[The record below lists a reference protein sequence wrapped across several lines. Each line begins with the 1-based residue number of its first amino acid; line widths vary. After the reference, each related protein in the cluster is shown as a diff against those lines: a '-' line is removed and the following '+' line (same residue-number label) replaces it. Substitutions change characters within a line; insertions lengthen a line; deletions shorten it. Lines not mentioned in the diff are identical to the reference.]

1 MLQVGTSQILDLI
14 LPDFEKL
21 MAMAAPGGD
30 ADGAIGRQLNPFK
43 RKRDKPVVFWSGIVD
58 VDGEKDFSYTL
69 PDYFN
74 GKLRVMALSVSPD
87 RIGTFEG
94 ATTVRGDFVL
104 SPNVPTTLAP
114 GDEAEVSVGVAN
126 NLTGLN
132 GKQVPVAV
140 TLKTGPQL
148 QVVGNATQ
156 SLTLGEMREGVAI
169 FHIKATR
176 TLGSGNLAF
185 SAGYG
190 DKSARQSV
198 DLSVRPASAYRTQVD
213 VGLVDAHSKVELP
226 DLRKL
231 YDAYASRDA
240 AISTLPV
247 VLAEGLTSYLVNYQN
262 YCSEQLISAAMPR
275 LVVAKWPVVPVF
287 AHVLQPALS
296 EKKISNDEAL
306 AQFLDA
312 LHSRQNGQGGFGVW
326 SATPDSEPFVS
337 AYAMHFLL
345 EARDRGVTVPAD
357 MLDAG
362 NKYLHQL
369 AADESI
375 DSLDALRQRAYAVY
389 LLTRQGNVTTNDLA
403 AVQKRLQEAFPND
416 WKSDLAAAWLAAS
429 YEMLKQDEE
438 ANQLIAGPQKALERK
453 LDKDAYVYQYYY
465 DPLTRDA
472 SVLYLLS
479 KYFPDRAKALSPQV
493 MENITWPLAHNRFNT
508 LSSAM
513 TILAMDAYATQS
525 AGELDK
531 LAIDEVHGDGTVK
544 SIAAIQGSL
553 LQAGS
558 WSTTAAKLRFSNG
571 SSLPAWHVASQGG
584 YDTDAPSKA
593 IKDGMEIVRDYT
605 DSQGKP
611 LHQISVGEEIDVH
624 IKIRATGSDG
634 VGHVAIVDL
643 LPGGFEPVIDPPPPV
658 TDQQQ
663 VDANGEADQ
672 GGDSQV
678 KPTAFRSPVGLSS
691 STWRPEYADIRE
703 DRVVIYGT
711 ATPDVREFV
720 YRIKASNA
728 GKFIV
733 PPAYGESMYDRSVQ
747 ARSPGGGVLTVV
759 SKSP

>member
-1 MLQVGTSQILDLI
+1 
-14 LPDFEKL
+14 
-21 MAMAAPGGD
+21 
-30 ADGAIGRQLNPFK
+30 
-43 RKRDKPVVFWSGIVD
+43 
-58 VDGEKDFSYTL
+58 
-69 PDYFN
+69 
-74 GKLRVMALSVSPD
+74 
-87 RIGTFEG
+87 
-94 ATTVRGDFVL
+94 
-104 SPNVPTTLAP
+104 
-114 GDEAEVSVGVAN
+114 VAN

-156 SLTLGEMREGVAI
+156 SLILGEMREGVAI
-169 FHIKATR
+169 FHVKATR

-287 AHVLQPALS
+287 AHVLQPAFS

-345 EARDRGVTVPAD
+345 EAQDRGVTVPAD

-369 AADESI
+369 AADESL

-429 YEMLKQDEE
+429 YEMLKQDKE

-453 LDKDAYVYQYYY
+453 LDKDPYVYQYYY

-544 SIAAIQGSL
+544 SIAAIQGNL

-558 WSTTAAKLRFSNG
+558 WTAAAAKLRFSNG

-611 LHQISVGEEIDVH
+611 LDQISVGEEIDVH

-658 TDQQQ
+658 TDQQAS
-663 VDANGEADQ
+663 DTNSEADQ
-672 GGDSQV
+672 GGDSEV